1 MAEANFKYIK
11 KVLITSRN
19 NVKYN
24 RYFYD
29 NKTLKT
35 AMSNVKGGAVAAK
48 KAQKIQALKDSHKAA
63 KKAVDKMK
71 RSDPK
76 KLDTPFGRKMEKQR
90 KAVAKKLKGFGTL
103 KSSKQKAISKALST
117 RK

>member
-1 MAEANFKYIK
+1 MAEERKFKYIK
-11 KVLITSRN
+11 KMLITSRN

-29 NKTLKT
+29 NKTLRT
-35 AMSNVKGGAVAAK
+35 AMSNVKRGATAAK

-63 KKAVDKMK
+63 KSAVNKMK

-76 KLDTPFGRKMEKQR
+76 KLDTPFGRKMEKQL
-90 KAVAKKLKGFGTL
+90 KETQKKLKNFGVL
-103 KSSKQKAISKALST
+103 KSSKQKAISKALT
-117 RK
+117 GG